1 MLRGFCNR
9 PLATPRDK
17 TRRSKLIETL
27 YQFIMRAALVLACGN
42 ALLYAQAPGGAAKPQ
57 PDVLIFTDGEKL
69 VGQLKSAKGDSVV
82 FKSDMAGEVT
92 VAWSKIQELRT
103 ARPFAVIGKNAKLRK
118 HTDVSQVPQGNVD
131 MTDQKIAVQAA
142 AGAPRTVP
150 VADAGFV
157 VGQPEFDKAMNHNG
171 GFFEDWGGAV
181 TAGASVVQ
189 ATQEAHTF
197 TGGIALARTEPAESW
212 LNPSNRTLFD
222 FGAAY
227 GRVSQPGLPDIK
239 TAIYHGDAEEDKYF
253 SPRVFGF
260 VQAAFDH
267 NYSQGLDLQQMYG
280 GGLGW
285 TAYKTGAAELDV
297 KAAMSYI
304 HQGFSDSGSNES
316 LVGSTFAEIYTRKFK
331 HGILLNEQISFT
343 PAWNDTSAY
352 FATGTVGLTLPVHK
366 RLSMAVTSADTFLND
381 PPPGFR
387 KNSFQFT
394 VGLTYALK

>member
-1 MLRGFCNR
+1 MIE
-9 PLATPRDK
+9 
-17 TRRSKLIETL
+17 KLHP
-27 YQFIMRAALVLACGN
+27 FMVRAALVAACWN
-42 ALLYAQAPGGAAKPQ
+42 SLLYSQSPAGAAKPQ

-69 VGQLKSAKGDSVV
+69 IGQLKSAKGDSVV

-103 ARPFAVIGKNAKLRK
+103 ARPFAVIGKDAKLRR
-118 HTDVSQVPQGNVD
+118 HADVSQVPQGDVV
-131 MTDQKIAVQAA
+131 MTDRTIAVQAT

-150 VADAGFV
+150 VADAGFL
-157 VGQPEFDKAMNHNG
+157 VGQPEFEKAMNREA
-171 GFFEDWGGAV
+171 GFFQDWGGTV

-197 TGGIALARTEPAESW
+197 TGGIALVRTEPTESW
-212 LNPSNRTLFD
+212 MDPSNRTLFD
-222 FGAAY
+222 FSAAY

-253 SPRVFGF
+253 APRLFGF
-260 VQAAFDH
+260 GQAAFDH

-285 TAYKTGAAELDV
+285 TAYKTGAAELDL
-297 KAAMSYI
+297 KAAISYI
-304 HQGFSDSGSNES
+304 HQGFDVSASNES
-316 LVGSTFAEIYTRKFK
+316 LIGSTFAEIYTRKFQ
-331 HGILLNEQISFT
+331 HRILLNEQISAT

-352 FATGTVGLTLPVHK
+352 FATGSVSLTLPVHK
-366 RLSMAVTSADTFLND
+366 RLSMALTSADTFLND

-394 VGLTYALK
+394 AGLTYALK